1 MKTMIYSNNYI
12 ISTIKFKNKIDLINY
27 CYENFFKIR
36 LAKSIYLITE
46 NKNG

>member
-12 ISTIKFKNKIDLINY
+12 ISKFNFKNKIDLINY
-27 CYENFFKIR
+27 CYENFFKIK

-46 NKNG
+46 NENG